1 LIYNIKELNMSNF
14 INNLLNGDLEG
25 FRKNIFDTLYAK
37 AGEQLDD
44 RKVEIANN
52 LYSTP
57 EQEEDEIE
65 EIEE

>member
-1 LIYNIKELNMSNF
+1 MSNF

-52 LYSTP
+52 LYSTT
-57 EQEEDEIE
+57 EQEADEIE
-65 EIEE
+65 ETEE